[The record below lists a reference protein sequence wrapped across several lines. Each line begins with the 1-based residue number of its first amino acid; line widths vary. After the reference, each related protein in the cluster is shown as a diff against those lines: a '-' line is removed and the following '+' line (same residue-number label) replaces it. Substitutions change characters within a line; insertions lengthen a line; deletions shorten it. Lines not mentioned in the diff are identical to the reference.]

1 MEKAFC
7 ASDLAPR
14 PDSPPCSRRS
24 RHPLRLTHSAGQCGR
39 TARPLWPSTDLLRPG
54 TDLLR
59 HSRLLPRHADGDLV
73 VLGEAFLIAVAET
86 CRQLTEIALPDRFAA
101 QRTEGW
107 RVERP
112 AIHQDED
119 HMPPPREKQ
128 NTVSGGW

>member
-59 HSRLLPRHADGDLV
+59 HSRLLPRHAGGDLV
-73 VLGEAFLIAVAET
+73 ALGKAPLIAAVERR
-86 CRQLTEIALPDRFAA
+86 RQVTEMALPERFGD
-101 QRTEGW
+101 QRT
-107 RVERP
+107 
-112 AIHQDED
+112 
-119 HMPPPREKQ
+119 
-128 NTVSGGW
+128 